1 MIKLELLDKI
11 VEDFEKSPAQFDK
24 VLEKVEA
31 DNLALFDMLLGSH
44 AEILND
50 DEMDYL
56 VFLFVIIYEA
66 FSTAYNLS
74 KVEEDSIERMDE
86 STWEIINEYNDF
98 EKCYDH
104 IEKDFI
110 EKELLEFIYVSI
122 DKDEEKDYDI
132 TESGRLV
139 MLSVLITESKLLC
152 QISSAIDRAAI

>member
-1 MIKLELLDKI
+1 MINLELLDKI
-11 VEDFEKSPAQFDK
+11 VEDFEKNPAQFDK

-56 VFLFVIIYEA
+56 VFLFIIIYEA
-66 FSTAYNLS
+66 SSTAYNLS
-74 KVEEDSIERMDE
+74 KIEEEPIERMDE

-122 DKDEEKDYDI
+122 ENDDEKDYDI

-152 QISSAIDRAAI
+152 QISNAID